1 MQAAGLE
8 VRDIESLREH
18 YPLALLGWAAN
29 LQAHWAEAIAAAGY
43 ERERAWKPYMLASTQ
58 TFDTDEITVYP
69 ALATRLVVPH
79 RLPLQRVRLLSR

>member
-8 VRDIESLREH
+8 VRTSSRCASTTPLTLLR
-18 YPLALLGWAAN
+18 WAAN

-43 ERERAWKPYMLASTQ
+43 ERERAWKPYMLAFTQ